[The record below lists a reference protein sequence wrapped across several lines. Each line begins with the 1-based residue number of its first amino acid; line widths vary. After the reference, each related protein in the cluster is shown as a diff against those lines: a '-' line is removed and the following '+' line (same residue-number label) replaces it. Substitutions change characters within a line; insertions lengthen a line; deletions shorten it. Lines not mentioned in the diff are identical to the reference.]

1 MDAQSDLLEYSGE
14 VRHRFETAPR
24 HGRVLAAP
32 FERRRGGAGAI
43 DRGVRV
49 EFEARVREGRIV
61 ECRFRA
67 YGCPHVIAAASWVA
81 EQAEGRAAGDTSW
94 VDPQQL
100 AELLEAPPHKLGN
113 LLVVEDALRACLADR
128 GRSSNEDWTRNPGQ

>member
-1 MDAQSDLLEYSGE
+1 MQAEVLDYSGE

-32 FERRRGGAGAI
+32 SERLIGAAGQTG
-43 DRGVRV
+43 RGVRV
-49 EFEARVREGRIV
+49 EFEARVRGGRIA

-81 EQAEGRAAGDTSW
+81 EQAEGRRAGDTDW
-94 VDPQQL
+94 LDPRHL
-100 AELLEAPPHKLGN
+100 AEVLEVPSYKLGS
-113 LLVVEDALRACLADR
+113 LLVVEDAFRACVT
-128 GRSSNEDWTRNPGQ
+128 GRPGTKS

>member
-1 MDAQSDLLEYSGE
+1 MHVEGLDYCGE

-32 FERRRGGAGAI
+32 SERLFGGAGETG
-43 DRGVRV
+43 RGVRV
-49 EFEARVREGRIV
+49 EFEARTRGGRIV

-81 EQAEGRAAGDTSW
+81 EQAEGRAVGDTDW
-94 VDPQQL
+94 LDPRRL
-100 AELLEAPPHKLGN
+100 AELLEAPAHKLGS
-113 LLVVEDALRACLADR
+113 LLVVEDAYRDCIA
-128 GRSSNEDWTRNPGQ
+128 GRHGAGR

>member
-1 MDAQSDLLEYSGE
+1 MHTEVLDYSGE

-32 FERRRGGAGAI
+32 SERLSGGAGDAG
-43 DRGVRV
+43 RGVRV
-49 EFEARVREGRIV
+49 EFEARVRGSRIV

-81 EQAEGRAAGDTSW
+81 EQAEGRLIGDTAW
-94 VDPQQL
+94 LDPRQL
-100 AELLEAPPHKLGN
+100 AELLEAPPHKLGS
-113 LLVVEDALRACLADR
+113 LLVVEDAFRACAS
-128 GRSSNEDWTRNPGQ
+128 GRPGAER